1 VLALSLFPGDSALM
15 LFLLVVGAFTLL
27 GLQTDGLRMGMLFVG
42 TLLALIF
49 APMLAGVLGKFVNL
63 PEHPLWWELG
73 AGKIWA
79 FVILMTAVLAATQP
93 LHRKLQHHIKHKLE
107 TNRLAEW
114 DHVNSI
120 AGITLG
126 GILGVLY
133 LMLLAGIIT
142 PLGYAATQLRPSAA
156 AAADEPM
163 GYRLAARLHRDFRTL
178 GLDKSARL
186 FDPASERFYDA
197 ADITGLLYH
206 NLRDQ
211 NLRTFRAR
219 LVAYPALVEAVHT
232 QHLFHLLHLS
242 STNTF
247 LSVDLQNQA
256 TPSRLLKHA
265 HVRDALTDEDLRKKL
280 AQVDTR
286 DLYDYLRTG
295 KSTLYDPAT
304 LRAQKLPVLLGGW
317 QLDVPATQQQFES
330 IYGEMNDREKEKL
343 RAHLD
348 ALGQFLLLSFS
359 ENNFYLDGQHFA
371 YKALG
376 AKPPPNRT
384 VNGLLPRPEPPSAFA
399 QRSVRILLAGSWQA
413 NNDFFTAKFHWPHAQ
428 PEVNCEVEF
437 QEFSNRLRVTL
448 KDFNHEAYIFRRIGS
463 AE

>member
-1 VLALSLFPGDSALM
+1 M

-49 APMLAGVLGKFVNL
+49 APMLAGVLGKFINL

-79 FVILMTAVLAATQP
+79 FIILMTAVLAGTQP

-114 DHVNSI
+114 DRVNSI

-142 PLGYAATQLRPSAA
+142 PLGYAATQLRPSETAA
-156 AAADEPM
+156 ANEPL

-186 FDPASERFYDA
+186 FDPATDRYYDA

-206 NLRDQ
+206 NLRGPNMQ
-211 NLRTFRAR
+211 TARTR
-219 LVAYPALVEAVHT
+219 LVAYPALVEAAHT
-232 QHLFHLLHLS
+232 QHLYSILHLS

-247 LSVDLQNQA
+247 LSEELQNQA
-256 TPSRLLKHA
+256 TPSRLLHHL
-265 HVRDALTDEDLRKKL
+265 HVRNAMTDEDLRKKL
-280 AQVDTR
+280 TQVDTA
-286 DLYDYLRTG
+286 DLYEYLRTG
-295 KSTLYDPAT
+295 KSTLYNPAT
-304 LRAQKLPVLLGGW
+304 LLAQKLPVLLGGW

-330 IYGEMNDREKEKL
+330 MFPEMNAREKEKV
-343 RAHLD
+343 RD
-348 ALGQFLLLSFS
+348 YISALGRFMLLSFS
-359 ENNFYLDGQHFA
+359 EKNFYMDGQFFSH
-371 YKALG
+371 KPLG
-376 AKPPPNRT
+376 AKPPPHRP
-384 VNGLLPRPEPPSAFA
+384 VQGLLPRPESPNNFA
-399 QRSVRILLAGSWQA
+399 QNSVRMLLAGPWQA
-413 NNDFFTAKFHWPHAQ
+413 NNDFFTAQFRWPHAQ
-428 PEVNCEVEF
+428 PPMSCEVEF

-448 KDFNHEAYIFRRIGS
+448 KDFNQEAYIFRRTGS
-463 AE
+463 VE

>member
-1 VLALSLFPGDSALM
+1 MLALSLFPGDSALM

-79 FVILMTAVLAATQP
+79 FFILMTAVLAATQP

-133 LMLLAGIIT
+133 LMLLVGIIT
-142 PLGYAATQLRPSAA
+142 PLGYAATQLQPNAA

-265 HVRDALTDEDLRKKL
+265 HVRDALTDGHLRKKL

-359 ENNFYLDGQHFA
+359 EKNFYLDGQHFA

-399 QRSVRILLAGSWQA
+399 QRSVRILLAGPWKA

-428 PEVNCEVEF
+428 PEVSCEVEF